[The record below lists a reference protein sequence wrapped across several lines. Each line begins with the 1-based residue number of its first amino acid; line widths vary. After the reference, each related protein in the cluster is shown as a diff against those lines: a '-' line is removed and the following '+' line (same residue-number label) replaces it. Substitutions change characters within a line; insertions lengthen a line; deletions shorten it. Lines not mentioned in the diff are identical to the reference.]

1 MPILYNINDNV
12 PASRTFLYSLQ
23 WLAFNLVNVSVVP
36 LVVGAALGLDQA
48 GIAALAQ
55 RVMFFASLAS
65 ILQAMFGHRLPII
78 EGPAGM
84 WWGIFVTLGL
94 MAPGMGKDLAV
105 LRTDL
110 EGGMI
115 IAGTVLILIGRTG
128 LISRALKLFTP
139 AVTGTVLVLLALQLS
154 GSFVRGMLG
163 ITSPGGAIDFR
174 ALFVS
179 LLVISTVI
187 VVNLKA
193 RGFFRSLAILIG
205 TAVGWAAAAMIGI
218 SPSLGHSAALI
229 ELPNL
234 LAWGPPSFD
243 PAIMLI
249 SVLTG
254 ILVLSNS
261 VASILAM
268 ERTLNITIPKK
279 GHDSGVIFTGI
290 GDILS
295 GLGATIGLV
304 PYSASAGLV
313 SLTGVGAKRPFIL
326 FSVIMMLM
334 GLFPDIAGFLSSI
347 PAPVG
352 YAVLLASFCQ
362 MLGFGLQDYA
372 RLEMSGRTIFVIGV
386 PVLIGTG
393 IFTLPATAF
402 STLPDWLRYI
412 FGNGFLAGMLIC
424 ILCEHVLLPK
434 RYFGD

>member
-1 MPILYNINDNV
+1 MPILYNVNDHV
-12 PASRTFLYSLQ
+12 PAARSFLYSLQ

-48 GIAALAQ
+48 GIASLAQ

-65 ILQAMFGHRLPII
+65 ILQVMFGHRLPII

-84 WWGIFVTLGL
+84 WWGIFVTLGI
-94 MAPGMGKDLAV
+94 MAPAIGKDLAV
-105 LRTDL
+105 LRSDL
-110 EGGMI
+110 EGGMLV
-115 IAGTVLILIGRTG
+115 AGLVLVILGYTG
-128 LISRALKLFTP
+128 LMSRALKLFTP

-163 ITSPGGAIDFR
+163 ITSPDGAIDFR
-174 ALFVS
+174 ALIVS
-179 LLVISTVI
+179 LLVITTVI
-187 VVNLKA
+187 LVNLKT
-193 RGFFRSLAILIG
+193 RGFIRSLAILAG
-205 TAVGWAAAAMIGI
+205 TAVGWLAAAVVGI
-218 SPSLGHSAALI
+218 SPQVSLTSVSI
-229 ELPNL
+229 EIPPL
-234 LAWGPPSFD
+234 LAWGLPTFD
-243 PAIMLI
+243 PAITLI
-249 SVLTG
+249 SILTG

-261 VASILAM
+261 VASVLAM
-268 ERTLNITIPKK
+268 ERTLEIKIPKK
-279 GHDSGVIFTGI
+279 NHDKGVAFTGI
-290 GDILS
+290 GDIIS

-313 SLTGVGAKRPFIL
+313 SLTGVGAKGPFIL

-334 GLFPDIAGFLSSI
+334 GLVPAIAGFLSSI

-372 RLEMSGRTIFVIGV
+372 RLNMAGRTIFVIGV
-386 PVLIGTG
+386 PVLVGTG
-393 IFTLPATAF
+393 IFTLPSAAF

-412 FGNGFLAGMLIC
+412 FGNGFLAGMLLC

-434 RYFGD
+434 KYFGD